1 MDAKISELLAAACPD
16 GLPNPSEPD
25 RERLRAL
32 VLDRLRAEGRARRP
46 RLAGRT
52 VLIAA
57 ALAALL
63 GVGALAAAA
72 GGLDWLRERVSSG
85 FVGEVEPVEQSV
97 TDEGIELSVIA
108 AQKFGDQAIYYV
120 SLRDVEGLGRVQ
132 PGIWQSISAGS
143 STVAEP
149 VYYDEA
155 SGRAVFEV
163 RADGVERADGTAPL
177 EMGELR
183 YDMRELARTPV
194 ELELSSLPE
203 LSGAEAEA
211 LMREPNA
218 EPLCEIPGSEGA
230 HITAA
235 AYCEGELV
243 IRYDETPGDGYSREL
258 QPVLI
263 TAEGERLTARGGSR
277 VWSDIYRC
285 TRRNIP
291 VSREELAGG
300 RLYFEGTVCSEL
312 YGEWALR
319 VDLGEAAGI
328 LERELDISFDGLV
341 LEDGSVTVS
350 PMGVCLSAYGA
361 GGGEIDLGRL
371 PVSLTTEVG
380 ELELSSLGS
389 FYYGEN
395 LVRGCWPL
403 AAPLDVE
410 GVKALRIGES
420 VIEFK

>member
-1 MDAKISELLAAACPD
+1 M
-16 GLPNPSEPD
+16 
-25 RERLRAL
+25 
-32 VLDRLRAEGRARRP
+32 
-46 RLAGRT
+46 
-52 VLIAA
+52 
-57 ALAALL
+57 
-63 GVGALAAAA
+63 
-72 GGLDWLRERVSSG
+72 
-85 FVGEVEPVEQSV
+85 EQSV

-132 PGIWQSISAGS
+132 PGVRQMISAGS

-183 YDMRELARTPV
+183 FDMRELARTPV

-230 HITAA
+230 YITAA
-235 AYCEGELV
+235 AYCEGELLL
-243 IRYDETPGDGYSREL
+243 RYDETPGDGYSREL
-258 QPVLI
+258 SPVLI

-277 VWSDIYRC
+277 VWSDNYLY

-319 VDLGEAAGI
+319 VDFGEAGGI

-341 LEDGSVTVS
+341 LEDASVTVS

-371 PVSLTTEVG
+371 PVSLTTEDG
-380 ELELSSLGS
+380 ELELTALGS

-395 LVRGCWPL
+395 HVRACWPV
-403 AAPLDVE
+403 ATPLDAE

-420 VIEFK
+420 VIEFN

>member
-25 RERLRAL
+25 RERLRVL

-132 PGIWQSISAGS
+132 PGVRQMISAGS

-163 RADGVERADGTAPL
+163 RADGVERANGTAPL

-183 YDMRELARTPV
+183 FDMRELARTPV

-203 LSGAEAEA
+203 LSGAEA

-230 HITAA
+230 YITAA

-243 IRYDETPGDGYSREL
+243 IRCDETPGDGYSREL

-341 LEDGSVTVS
+341 LEDASVTVS

-361 GGGEIDLGRL
+361 GGVDLGRL
-371 PVSLTTEVG
+371 PVSLTTADG

>member
-32 VLDRLRAEGRARRP
+32 VLDRLKAGNGARRP

-132 PGIWQSISAGS
+132 PGVRQMISAGS

-183 YDMRELARTPV
+183 FDMRELARTPV

-203 LSGAEAEA
+203 LSGAEA

-258 QPVLI
+258 SPVLI

-277 VWSDIYRC
+277 VWSDNYLY

-341 LEDGSVTVS
+341 LEDASVTVS
-350 PMGVCLSAYGA
+350 PMGVCLSAYVA
-361 GGGEIDLGRL
+361 GGVDLGRL

-410 GVKALRIGES
+410 GVKSLQIGES